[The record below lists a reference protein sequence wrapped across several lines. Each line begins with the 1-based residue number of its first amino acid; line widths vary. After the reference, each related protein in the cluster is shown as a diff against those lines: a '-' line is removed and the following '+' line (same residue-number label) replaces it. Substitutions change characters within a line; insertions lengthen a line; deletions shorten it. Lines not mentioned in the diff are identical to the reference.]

1 MADVKRLEP
10 VSTVSLCII
19 AYNEQ
24 ACMDSLLHEV
34 RAQDYPHELMEIIL
48 VDGLSTDGAKE
59 KMLEF
64 QQKNEGAFRR
74 VVVADNEKRV
84 LPCGWNVVLKNAMAD
99 VILRVDAH
107 SSIPVDFVSK
117 NMACLNRGE
126 AVCGGRRPNIIDEDT
141 PFKRTLL
148 MAETSMFG
156 SSVAPYRRKQEEL
169 YVKSLFHGAYRRT
182 VFEEVGGYNEN
193 LWRTEDNEMN
203 YRIRAAGYR
212 LCYEPE
218 IISYQHTRNGL
229 GKMLKQKYKNG
240 YWIGLTVGVCPQCFS
255 LYHFVPLA
263 FVCAI
268 LVTALLAVLG
278 HPLLMALMWSLY
290 GILAVAMACKAI
302 IETRR
307 FHISNLLL
315 PLLFLLLHLSYG
327 AGTLVGLVKLPF
339 WLRKHSGGRS
349 PEVEEIKTAMK
360 KNHGGF
366 Q

>member
-1 MADVKRLEP
+1 MADVKRLEQ

-48 VDGLSTDGAKE
+48 VDGLSTDGTKE

-126 AVCGGRRPNIIDEDT
+126 AVCGGRRPIILDEDSQ
-141 PFKRTLL
+141 FNRTLI

-240 YWIGLTVGVCPQCFS
+240 YWIGLTVGVCPQQPVLFS
-255 LYHFVPLA
+255 LPFRAPCLCVRHS
-263 FVCAI
+263 
-268 LVTALLAVLG
+268 G
-278 HPLLMALMWSLY
+278 
-290 GILAVAMACKAI
+290 
-302 IETRR
+302 
-307 FHISNLLL
+307 
-315 PLLFLLLHLSYG
+315 YG
-327 AGTLVGLVKLPF
+327 AAGCARLPAANGPDVVALWYSGSGNGL
-339 WLRKHSGGRS
+339 
-349 PEVEEIKTAMK
+349 
-360 KNHGGF
+360 
-366 Q
+366 